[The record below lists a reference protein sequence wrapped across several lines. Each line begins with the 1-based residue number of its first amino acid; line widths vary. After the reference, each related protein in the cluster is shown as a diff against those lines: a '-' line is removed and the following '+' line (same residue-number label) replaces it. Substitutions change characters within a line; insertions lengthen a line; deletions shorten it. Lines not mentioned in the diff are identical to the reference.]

1 MTQSINSQKLF
12 NASCFAL
19 ITTAMAFA
27 IRAGIIPN
35 LNKEFGLT
43 DEQVGMVNSM
53 AFFGFPIAT
62 MVGGYLY
69 NALGP
74 KILVWIMFV
83 SHLIGIL
90 LTIFAGGYTTLLIS
104 TFFIGFANGIVES
117 AFNPLIATMYKDNQ
131 TVMMNKFHVW
141 FPGGIVIGALIVF
154 LCNQMGLGW
163 QIQMATMLIPTAIY
177 AFLFLGEEFPNE
189 KLAGASSSDNLMA
202 MLNPVYLLF
211 VVAMFCTAN
220 AELSTQQWVEKL
232 LGKAGANPMLILALV
247 TGLMA
252 VGRYFGGGLIHKFKP
267 IGVLLGSAIIATIAI
282 ALMSQVSGGM
292 SYVAAVLFAIGVCF
306 FWPTLLGSVAE
317 YTPKV
322 GAIGMSLLGGFG
334 MFASGIMQPTI
345 GKWLDAEKSVQLANN
360 VPLAEAELA
369 AGQATLDN
377 LAVFPAIA
385 AVVFLILFFMLR
397 TKTSATTSAH

>member
-1 MTQSINSQKLF
+1 MINKQKLF

-43 DEQVGMVNSM
+43 DEQVGVINSM
-53 AFFGFPIAT
+53 AFFGFPVAT
-62 MVGGYLY
+62 IVGGYLY
-69 NALGP
+69 NTLGP
-74 KILVWIMFV
+74 KVLVWVMFV

-90 LTIFAGGYTTLLIS
+90 LTIFAGGYGTLLIS

-154 LCNQMGLGW
+154 ICNKLGLGW
-163 QIQMATMLIPTAIY
+163 QIQMATMLIPTLLY
-177 AFLFLGEEFPNE
+177 AVMFFGEEFPSE
-189 KLAGASSSDNLMA
+189 KLANASSGDNLKA
-202 MLNPVYLLF
+202 MLNPIYLLMF
-211 VVAMFCTAN
+211 AAMFCTAN

-232 LGKAGANPMLILALV
+232 LGKAGANPMLVLALV

-267 IGVLLGSAIIATIAI
+267 VGVLLGSAVIATVAI
-282 ALMSQVSGGM
+282 VLMSMVSGGM
-292 SYVAAVLFAIGVCF
+292 SYLAAILFAMGVCF
-306 FWPTLLGSVAE
+306 FWPTLIGAVAE
-317 YTPKV
+317 YTPKT
-322 GAIGMSLLGGFG
+322 GAIGMSIIGGFG
-334 MFASGIMQPTI
+334 MFASGMMQSTI
-345 GKWLDAEKSVQLANN
+345 GKWLDTEKAVQIANG
-360 VPLAEAELA
+360 VTETEAELA

-377 LAVFPAIA
+377 LAVFPAVA
-385 AVVFLILFFMLR
+385 AVIFLILFFVMKKSTPE
-397 TKTSATTSAH
+397 TKS

>member
-27 IRAGIIPN
+27 IRAGIIPQ
-35 LNKEFGLT
+35 LNKEFGLS
-43 DEQVGMVNSM
+43 DEQVGVVNSM

-62 MVGGYLY
+62 IVGGYLY
-69 NALGP
+69 NAVGP
-74 KILVWIMFV
+74 KLLVWIMFV
-83 SHLIGIL
+83 CHVLGIL
-90 LTIFAGGYTTLLIS
+90 LTIFAGGYSTLLIS
-104 TFFIGFANGIVES
+104 TFFIGFANGICES

-154 LCNQMGLGW
+154 LCNNAGLGW
-163 QIQMATMLIPTAIY
+163 QIQVATMLIPACIY
-177 AFLFLGEEFPNE
+177 AFLFMGEEFPNE
-189 KLAGASSSDNLMA
+189 KLAGASSAENITA
-202 MLNPVYLLF
+202 MFNPIYLLF
-211 VVAMFCTAN
+211 FAAMFCTAN

-267 IGVLLGSAIIATIAI
+267 IGVLLGSAVIATLAI
-282 ALMSQVSGGM
+282 VLMSQVSGGM
-292 SYVAAVLFAIGVCF
+292 AYVSAILFAVGVCF

-322 GAIGMSLLGGFG
+322 GAIGMSILGGFG
-334 MFASGIMQPTI
+334 MFASGIMQSTI
-345 GKWLDAEKSVQLANN
+345 GGWLDSEKASQLAAG
-360 VPLAEAELA
+360 VAEADAELA

-385 AVVFLILFFMLR
+385 AIIFLVLYFMLR
-397 TKTSATTSAH
+397 NKPTAGSAAH